1 MNKIFAASL
10 LAAGLC
16 TQALAA
22 SDADVDTAFEPYKKG
37 FPTFPGLSVGTVINK
52 DNVDQFKDALDAGMY
67 MVVKNGW
74 YQIKVGETLSFPN
87 PKGYVEATRKN
98 LNKTKLG
105 GKTGEIEGFAGGRP
119 FPEEPSASDP
129 RAGEKVAWN
138 FKYGTNWGD
147 NAAIYPFYWK
157 YRNMSTGQLERTIKF
172 NFHLLNF
179 KHRTDHAPMPE
190 ITPNP
195 ANLYR
200 AIYAQV
206 LEPQDL
212 KNTQLLIQ
220 KYEDDTKFD
229 DAYLYLGFQRRV
241 RRLAAG
247 QVTDAFLGSDLMIED
262 FEGYESRVS
271 DMQWKFV
278 GTKNLLMPYYKH
290 NDMKLTDEFKD
301 PDGYRYVSFTGQ
313 GECFPDIT
321 WQLRKVH
328 IVEAVPVNPA
338 HPVSKRVM
346 HFDAQVYGASRTLVY
361 DRKGELWKS
370 WTIGKAHPDFHL
382 PINKGTGVAIDDAFS
397 MVDVQAKHCT
407 TGQFKGQVDPK
418 LSPANLF
425 QVQNMRGGN

>member
-1 MNKIFAASL
+1 MNKLIAAGL

-16 TQALAA
+16 TQAFAA
-22 SDADVDTAFEPYKKG
+22 SEADVENAFEPYKKG
-37 FPTFPGLSVGTVINK
+37 FPTFPGLSAGMTINK
-52 DNVDQFKDALDAGMY
+52 DNVDQFKDVLDAGMY
-67 MVVKNGW
+67 MVIKNGW
-74 YQIKVGETLSFPN
+74 YQIKVGETLNFPN
-87 PKGYVEATRKN
+87 PKGYIEATRRN
-98 LNKTKLG
+98 LGKTKLG
-105 GKTGEIEGFAGGRP
+105 EKVGQIEGFAGGRP
-119 FPEEPSASDP
+119 FPEEPSTSDP

-138 FKYGTNWGD
+138 FKYGANWGD
-147 NAAIYPFYWK
+147 NAAIHPFYWK
-157 YRNMSTGQLERTIKF
+157 YRNMTTGQLERTVKF
-172 NFHLLNF
+172 NFHFLNF
-179 KHRTDHAPMPE
+179 KHRTDHAPIPE
-190 ITPNP
+190 VTPNP

-200 AIYAQV
+200 AIYVQV

-247 QVTDAFLGSDLMIED
+247 QVTDSFLGSDLMIED

-290 NDMKLTDEFKD
+290 NDVKLSDEFKED
-301 PDGYRYVSFTGQ
+301 DGYKYVSFTGQ

-328 IVEAVPVNPA
+328 IVEAIPVNSN
-338 HPVSKRVM
+338 HPVSKRIM

-382 PINKGTGVAIDDAFS
+382 PVNKGTGVALDDSFS

-407 TGQFKGQVDPK
+407 TGQFKGKVDPK